1 MASTFVKYIKCT
13 YKIGP
18 KQNKLQYKQ
27 CSFLHQ
33 KCTNRSNREY
43 SKGFKIAKRD
53 FICQYCLNYSC
64 LTCGKHVYD
73 KQYGVQYDYCDFWTH
88 KECARLSKDEYIKL
102 VQNGFEPWYFRSCM

>member
-1 MASTFVKYIKCT
+1 MVSTFVKYIKCT

-53 FICQYCLNYSC
+53 FIC
-64 LTCGKHVYD
+64 
-73 KQYGVQYDYCDFWTH
+73 
-88 KECARLSKDEYIKL
+88 
-102 VQNGFEPWYFRSCM
+102 